1 MQELIYKQAAID
13 VLCNGNCH
21 EEGRSCDDGDCPVVR
36 DIKALPS
43 AQPEST
49 RTFVELVVEYP
60 DPELCTYKEYK
71 GKPYYSIKYIE
82 NGETYIGYGTYN
94 PKVLSQYLK
103 EYFILSAQPEQ
114 RWIPVSERLPEYMEP
129 VLTWDGVTY
138 CVEKR
143 IRCIRDEEGDPI
155 EGDWWVSDEYDDI
168 ESDYYP
174 DLRDGA
180 AIAWMP
186 LPEPYR
192 AERRTDE

>member
-1 MQELIYKQAAID
+1 MSDLIERQAAID
-13 VLCNGNCH
+13 VISLGKEILSRVLDDIDVVGTDREKYSWGLGLIESNIKDI
-21 EEGRSCDDGDCPVVR
+21 EE
-36 DIKALPS
+36 LP
-43 AQPEST
+43 
-49 RTFVELVVEYP
+49 
-60 DPELCTYKEYK
+60 
-71 GKPYYSIKYIE
+71 
-82 NGETYIGYGTYN
+82 
-94 PKVLSQYLK
+94 
-103 EYFILSAQPEQ
+103 SAQPEQ

-192 AERRTDE
+192 AERRTDG

>member
-1 MQELIYKQAAID
+1 MSDLISRRLVIDAICD
-13 VLCNGNCH
+13 NCDTVEASCPH
-21 EEGRSCDDGDCPVVR
+21 YPCGRYMAVE
-36 DIKALPS
+36 KLPS
-43 AQPEST
+43 AQPE
-49 RTFVELVVEYP
+49 P
-60 DPELCTYKEYK
+60 
-71 GKPYYSIKYIE
+71 
-82 NGETYIGYGTYN
+82 
-94 PKVLSQYLK
+94 Q
-103 EYFILSAQPEQ
+103 
-114 RWIPVSERLPEYMEP
+114 WIPVSEGLPEYMES

-192 AERRTDE
+192 AERRTDELRSENSR